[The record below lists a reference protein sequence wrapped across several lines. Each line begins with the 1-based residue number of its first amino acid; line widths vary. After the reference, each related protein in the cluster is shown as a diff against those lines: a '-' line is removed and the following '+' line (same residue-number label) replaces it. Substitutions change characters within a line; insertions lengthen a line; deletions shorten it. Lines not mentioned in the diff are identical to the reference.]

1 MAAMSEQ
8 SDVILTPNSYD
19 DDFLKRWLDRHL
31 WGYPKLVDAC
41 PFSVLADVR
50 RKNLEEREKILGS
63 LPAIH
68 SESSPDASG
77 GRPTEIPGV
86 GDITRDPSL
95 PHSPPHED
103 QAVTNENVNSDIHG
117 VYTDEAENHPEDD
130 SEQSVTQS
138 VEVSVGEIVADRTSV
153 PYDTEHTQG

>member
-1 MAAMSEQ
+1 MSEQ
-8 SDVILTPNSYD
+8 SDVILTPDSYN
-19 DDFLKRWLDRHL
+19 DDFLKRCLFRHL

-50 RKNLEEREKILGS
+50 RKNLEEREKILRS

-68 SESSPDASG
+68 SESSPDVSG
-77 GRPTEIPGV
+77 GRPTKIPGG
-86 GDITRDPSL
+86 GDITRLPSL

-103 QAVTNENVNSDIHG
+103 RTLSDENVNPDIHG

-130 SEQSVTQS
+130 SEQSVTQN
-138 VEVSVGEIVADRTSV
+138 VEVSVGEIVDDRHSV
-153 PYDTEHTQG
+153 PYDTEHTQE

>member
-1 MAAMSEQ
+1 MSEQ
-8 SDVILTPNSYD
+8 SDVILTPNSYMYD
-19 DDFLKRWLDRHL
+19 NDFLKWELDRHL

-77 GRPTEIPGV
+77 GRPTKMPGG
-86 GDITRDPSL
+86 GDIIRDPSL
-95 PHSPPHED
+95 THSLSHED
-103 QAVTNENVNSDIHG
+103 RAFTNENVNPNIHG
-117 VYTDEAENHPEDD
+117 VYTNEAENYPKDD

-138 VEVSVGEIVADRTSV
+138 VQVSVGEIAGDRHSV
-153 PYDTEHTQG
+153 PYDTGHTQE

>member
-1 MAAMSEQ
+1 MSEQ

-19 DDFLKRWLDRHL
+19 DDFLKRALDRRL

-68 SESSPDASG
+68 SESAPDASG
-77 GRPTEIPGV
+77 GRSTEIPGG
-86 GDITRDPSL
+86 GDIIRAPSL
-95 PHSPPHED
+95 THSPSHED
-103 QAVTNENVNSDIHG
+103 RAFTNENVNPDIHG
-117 VYTDEAENHPEDD
+117 VYTNEAENYPKDD
-130 SEQSVTQS
+130 SE
-138 VEVSVGEIVADRTSV
+138 
-153 PYDTEHTQG
+153 

>member
-1 MAAMSEQ
+1 MGEQ
-8 SDVILTPNSYD
+8 SDVILTPNSHD
-19 DDFLKRWLDRHL
+19 DDFLKRALDRHL

-68 SESSPDASG
+68 SQSAPDASG

-86 GDITRDPSL
+86 GDITRDPGL

-103 QAVTNENVNSDIHG
+103 RTLSDENVNPDIHG
-117 VYTDEAENHPEDD
+117 VYTNETENHPEDD
-130 SEQSVTQS
+130 SEQSVTQRF
-138 VEVSVGEIVADRTSV
+138 EVSVGEIVDDRHSV
-153 PYDTEHTQG
+153 PYDTEHSQE

>member
-1 MAAMSEQ
+1 MTVTS
-8 SDVILTPNSYD
+8 LTPNSYD

-68 SESSPDASG
+68 SESAPDASG
-77 GRPTEIPGV
+77 GRPTEIPGG
-86 GDITRDPSL
+86 GDIAQDPSL

-103 QAVTNENVNSDIHG
+103 QTFTNENVNPDIHG
-117 VYTDEAENHPEDD
+117 VYANEAENHPEND
-130 SEQSVTQS
+130 SEQSITQS
-138 VEVSVGEIVADRTSV
+138 VEVSVAEIVAERHSV
-153 PYDTEHTQG
+153 PYDTNHTQERWD

>member
-1 MAAMSEQ
+1 MSEQ
-8 SDVILTPNSYD
+8 SGVILTPNSVN
-19 DDFLKRWLDRHL
+19 DDFLKRALDRHL

-68 SESSPDASG
+68 SESAPDAPG
-77 GRPTEIPGV
+77 GRPTEIPGG
-86 GDITRDPSL
+86 GDIAQDPSL
-95 PHSPPHED
+95 PHSPSHED
-103 QAVTNENVNSDIHG
+103 QAFTNENVNHS
-117 VYTDEAENHPEDD
+117 VYTNEAENYPKDD

-138 VEVSVGEIVADRTSV
+138 VQLSVGEIDRHSV
-153 PYDTEHTQG
+153 PYDTGHTQE